1 MFGITAFAESP
12 FSSLG
17 GDLASVN
24 VSLSSLAITSSVG
37 SISLVGDAKING
49 IITSDLEEFDT
60 FNLDLD
66 FFSTI
71 SENIPWYV
79 AIIGGIPAAAGAVVV
94 TDILEEDLIQISKS
108 SYKINGNIDNLAIT
122 PKEQ

>member
-1 MFGITAFAESP
+1 MGSEMCIR
-12 FSSLG
+12 
-17 GDLASVN
+17 DSVN
-24 VSLSSLAITSSVG
+24 IKEINLNFD
-37 SISLVGDAKING
+37 VGDAKING

>member
-1 MFGITAFAESP
+1 MI
-12 FSSLG
+12 
-17 GDLASVN
+17 ASEQ
-24 VSLSSLAITSSVG
+24 
-37 SISLVGDAKING
+37 
-49 IITSDLEEFDT
+49 EELDT
-60 FNLDLD
+60 FDLDLD

-79 AIIGGIPAAAGAVVV
+79 AILGGIPAAAGAVVV

-108 SYKINGNIDNLAIT
+108 SYEINGNIENLAIT